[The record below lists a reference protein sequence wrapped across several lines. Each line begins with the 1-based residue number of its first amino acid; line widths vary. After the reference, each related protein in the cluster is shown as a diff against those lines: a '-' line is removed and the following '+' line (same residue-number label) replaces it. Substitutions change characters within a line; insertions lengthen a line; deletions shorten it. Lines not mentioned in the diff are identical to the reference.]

1 MFKEQRGGPCIQE
14 MVIQEKYM
22 ISLNMLIR
30 LTNLLKIINSQIFEP
45 SGRRCVN
52 FGNQKD
58 QKGVSS

>member
-14 MVIQEKYM
+14 MVIQERYM
-22 ISLNMLIR
+22 VSLNLLIS
-30 LTNLLKIINSQIFEP
+30 LTNLLTIINSQILEP

-52 FGNQKD
+52 FGDQKD